1 VEMEN
6 ENVYVSGKL
15 IGGIDG
21 VIAGDNVNIASST
34 TEMII
39 SNGIITQK
47 INNSDV
53 LGVKM
58 VNDVQIQEQY
68 VSSIGGA
75 VLGGALFGV
84 AGAAVGG
91 RAKKK
96 QIKTNET
103 SLVITY
109 KDNETVKNIIIK
121 PSQFVSFKFLDR
133 YTRQIELD
141 PATKQAMKNEN
152 KGKKGGCLLIIIL
165 LIVCLMLL
173 VVGLTLK

>member
-1 VEMEN
+1 MGN
-6 ENVYVSGKL
+6 ENLYVSGRL

-21 VIAGDNVNIASST
+21 VIAGDNVNIASTT

-47 INNSDV
+47 ISNSDV
-53 LGVKM
+53 IGVKM

-75 VLGGALFGV
+75 IAGAALFGV
-84 AGAAVGG
+84 PGAVIGG

-141 PATKQAMKNEN
+141 PATKQAMKSEN
-152 KGKKGGCLLIIIL
+152 KGKKVGCLVIVVLL
-165 LIVCLMLL
+165 LIYFALAVT
-173 VVGLTLK
+173 GLALQ

>member
-1 VEMEN
+1 MGN
-6 ENVYVSGKL
+6 ESVYVSGRL

-21 VIAGDNVNIASST
+21 VIAGDNVNIASSA

-68 VSSIGGA
+68 VSSVGGA
-75 VLGGALFGV
+75 IAGGVLFGV
-84 AGAAVGG
+84 PGAVIGG

-121 PSQFVSFKFLDR
+121 PTQFVSFKFMDR

-141 PATKQAMKNEN
+141 PATKQAMSNEN
-152 KGKKGGCLLIIIL
+152 KGKKFGCSLIFVLLII
-165 LIVCLMLL
+165 CFALL
-173 VVGLTLK
+173 VLGISLQ

>member
-1 VEMEN
+1 MGN

-75 VLGGALFGV
+75 IAGGALFGV
-84 AGAAVGG
+84 PGAVIGG

-96 QIKTNET
+96 KIKTNET

-109 KDNETVKNIIIK
+109 KDSEMVKNIIIK
-121 PSQFVSFKFLDR
+121 PSQFVSFKFMDR

-152 KGKKGGCLLIIIL
+152 KGKKVGCLVIFVL
-165 LIVCLMLL
+165 LIVYFVLA
-173 VVGLTLK
+173 VVGMSFQ